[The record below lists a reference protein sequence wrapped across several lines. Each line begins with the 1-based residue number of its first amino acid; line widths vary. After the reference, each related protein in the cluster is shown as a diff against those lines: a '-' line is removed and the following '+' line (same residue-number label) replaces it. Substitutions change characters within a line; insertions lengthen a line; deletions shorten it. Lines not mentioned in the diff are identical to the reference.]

1 MFSKLV
7 LLGFSGLLF
16 FSGCSHIE
24 NVQPPKLKKH
34 VVIQKKKNEI
44 FDMFNNKFHFKN
56 KKLYNKKPI
65 YEIIYQNYN
74 QRKTD
79 GK

>member
-1 MFSKLV
+1 MFSKIV
-7 LLGFSGLLF
+7 LLGFSGMLF
-16 FSGCSHIE
+16 FSGCSHVE
-24 NVQPPKLKKH
+24 NVQPPKPKKH
-34 VVIQKKKNEI
+34 VVQKKKNEI

-56 KKLYNKKPI
+56 KRSYSKKPI

-74 QRKTD
+74 QRNKN